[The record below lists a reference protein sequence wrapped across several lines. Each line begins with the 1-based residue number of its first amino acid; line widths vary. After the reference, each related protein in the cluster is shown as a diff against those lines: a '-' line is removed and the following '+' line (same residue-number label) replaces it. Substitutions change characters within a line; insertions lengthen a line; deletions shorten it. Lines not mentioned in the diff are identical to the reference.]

1 MRITLL
7 IVAVIS
13 LFFLAVIWS
22 AGWFFGLSVSVEVGL
37 SVLLV
42 LAAVTFV
49 AVVYLLRLHAASRL
63 ERGLL
68 AQNKEAESSAP
79 DRRHELL
86 ALQKQ
91 VATAISALKKS
102 RLAQGG
108 RTALYALPWYLIV
121 GPPGTGKTTAIRHS
135 GLNFPLDE
143 GGGASAYR
151 GSGGTRN
158 CDWWFTNEAILLDTA
173 GRWSTDG
180 EDQQEWFMFLDLL
193 KKNRPKKPLNGL
205 IVAISLG
212 DLLRSTSEQVS
223 ATARQMR
230 VRIDEV
236 TTRLKMVVP
245 VYVLFTK
252 TDMVAGFSEFWGDL
266 RKSERGQV
274 WGMGFAKDKDS
285 EGDAHGDTRDEPGP
299 NFEREFD
306 SLLDVLQ
313 ARAVRR
319 LHAERHVETRR
330 LLWMFPLE
338 FAAVRAP
345 ISSFVTQLFQRN
357 AYQETLLLRGLYFT
371 SGTQT
376 VRPMSR
382 VIGAMAATFGVQ
394 LPSPVGATVE
404 PKSFFLTDVFRQVMV
419 GDRNLAGQTRDAKR
433 RQFLLRFVLAGMAL
447 LLAAMLDGPAAVAF
461 LRNRELLVSTS
472 AIAAAMQ
479 AANWADASAL
489 EKNVTHLDLTQAR
502 LRELFGWK
510 QEGPPAAL
518 RWGMYVGNDLYPA
531 LRGAYVTAVSR
542 AAVQRA
548 TAGLEDRLRA
558 MDAGPARTT
567 ENFNRDFDALK
578 LYLMLGDVAHMDPGW
593 AAPQLVRD
601 WHPAPPADVSATRDL
616 VPHIAYAFELM
627 ARREVSPWSV
637 DGDLVV
643 RARSI
648 LTQVPRQERVYE
660 ALVRDA
666 NTEVA
671 PIRRESVFYG
681 SVAQYVQS
689 RRGIKV
695 DGAYTKQGWLRV
707 RALLGKE
714 RQKLEAEQWVLGD
727 TDSAGAQVEKL
738 RDVYFERYRNAWRD
752 FLADLQVQDPGSAE
766 VALDEIDALSEPEW
780 PYLRLIRLLGEN
792 VKLELSDPD
801 TPLDTLV
808 GKALDK
814 AKELFDAASPKSK
827 EISPVERAFRPL
839 VRFGLSEGVKDSDS
853 APPTGLSQYEALL
866 AKVAAAL
873 TDLRDA
879 QSGTDPR
886 KVSDVFQ
893 DAFRSTSALLSEQDG
908 LTRPL
913 LSPLL
918 MNPITF
924 AWSNVVHDAGAA
936 AGSSWESSVWQKW
949 HDKLEGKYPFA
960 ASPSDASLND
970 FFDFF
975 APGEGVL
982 WSFFDESLKPTLE
995 RRGSSFV
1002 PSRRFKSAIGYT
1014 GDFLEICL
1022 KKGQEFTTTLFPP
1035 KADHAAV
1042 VFDVNLHSVS
1052 PTIGQVTFEV
1062 DGASHTYRNEPE
1074 QWTTITWP
1082 GKTPHGAR
1090 LRVRGA
1096 SGLDEEINRPGD
1108 FGLFR
1113 LLDAADIKPGRAGG
1127 RADGAPTLV
1136 ATWGLKAARDSAVS
1150 LDLRPSRNENPLNP
1164 GFFKNYNCPRV
1175 ITTK

>member
-13 LFFLAVIWS
+13 FFFLAVIWC
-22 AGWFFGLSVSVEVGL
+22 AGWFFGLALTIELGL
-37 SVLLV
+37 SGLLV
-42 LAAVTFV
+42 LAAMTFI

-68 AQNKEAESSAP
+68 AEGKEAESSTP
-79 DRRHELL
+79 DRRRELL

-108 RTALYALPWYLIV
+108 RTALYALPWYLVV

-143 GGGASAYR
+143 GGDASAYR

-180 EDQQEWFMFLDLL
+180 EDQQEWFAFLDLL

-212 DLLRSTSEQVS
+212 DLLRCTGEQVI

-266 RKSERGQV
+266 RKSERGQL
-274 WGMGFAKDKDS
+274 WGMGFAR
-285 EGDAHGDTRDEPGP
+285 DTGEEPGP
-299 NFEREFD
+299 GFEREFD
-306 SLLDVLQ
+306 ALLEVLQ
-313 ARAVRR
+313 SRAVRR
-319 LHAERHVETRR
+319 LHTERHLETRR

-345 ISSFVTQLFQRN
+345 ISAFASQLFQRN
-357 AYQETLLLRGLYFT
+357 AYQETLVLRGIYFT

-382 VIGAMAATFGVQ
+382 VVGAMAATFGVR
-394 LPSPVGATVE
+394 LPGPAGGAPE
-404 PKSFFLTDVFRQVMV
+404 PKSFFLTDVFRRVMV
-419 GDRNLAGQTRDAKR
+419 GDRNLAGRTQGAKR
-433 RQFLLRFVLAGMAL
+433 RHLVVRLVLAGMAL
-447 LLAAMLDGPAAVAF
+447 LLAAMLDGPAVFTF
-461 LRNRELLVSTS
+461 LRNRELLLSTNGM
-472 AIAAAMQ
+472 AAAVL
-479 AANWADASAL
+479 AANWADATAL
-489 EKNVTHLDLTQAR
+489 DGNALHLDAIQAR
-502 LRELFGWK
+502 LRELLQWK
-510 QEGPPAAL
+510 EDGPPARL
-518 RWGMYVGNDLYPA
+518 GWGMYVGGDLYPA
-531 LRGAYVTAVSR
+531 LRGVYVTAVSR
-542 AAVQRA
+542 AAIERA
-548 TAGLEDRLRA
+548 KAGLEDRLRA
-558 MDAGPARTT
+558 MDVGPARTT

-578 LYLMLGDVAHMDPGW
+578 LYLMLGDAAHMDPGW
-593 AAPQLVRD
+593 AAPQLVRE
-601 WHPAPPADVSATRDL
+601 WQAAARADTSATRELL
-616 VPHIAYAFELM
+616 VRHIAYAFELM
-627 ARREVSPWSV
+627 AHREVPAWSV
-637 DGDLVV
+637 DNDLVT

-648 LTQVPRQERVYE
+648 LTQVPRLERVYE

-689 RRGIKV
+689 RRGVKV

-714 RQKLEAEQWVLGD
+714 REKLQSEQWVLGEAEG
-727 TDSAGAQVEKL
+727 AGTQVDKL
-738 RDVYFERYRNAWRD
+738 REVYFERYRNAWRD

-780 PYLRLIRLLGEN
+780 PYLRLIRLLADN
-792 VKLELSDPD
+792 VKLELYDPES
-801 TPLDTLV
+801 PLESVV
-808 GKALDK
+808 GKVVEK
-814 AKELFDAASPKSK
+814 AKELLDAASPKGK

-839 VRFGLSEGVKDSDS
+839 VKFGLSENVKESDS

-949 HDKLEGKYPFA
+949 HEKLEGKYPFA
-960 ASPSDASLND
+960 ASPNDAALND

-1002 PSRRFKSAIGYT
+1002 PSRRFKSAIAYT

-1062 DGASHTYRNEPE
+1062 DGSSHTYRNEPE

-1113 LLDAADIKPGRAGG
+1113 LLDAADIKPGRAGE

-1136 ATWGLKAARDSAVS
+1136 ATWGLKAARDSVVS

>member
-13 LFFLAVIWS
+13 FFLLAVIWC
-22 AGWFFGLSVSVEVGL
+22 AGWFFGLALPVEIGL
-37 SVLLV
+37 SVLIV
-42 LAAVTFV
+42 LAALTFI

-68 AQNKEAESSAP
+68 APSKEAESSTP
-79 DRRHELL
+79 DRRRELL

-91 VATAISALKKS
+91 VATAIAALKKS

-135 GLNFPLDE
+135 GLNFPFE
-143 GGGASAYR
+143 ESGGASAYR

-158 CDWWFTNEAILLDTA
+158 CDWWFTNEAILIDTA

-180 EDQQEWFMFLDLL
+180 EDQQEWFTFLDLL
-193 KKNRPKKPLNGL
+193 KRNRPKKPLNGL

-212 DLLRSTSEQVS
+212 DLLRCTSEQIV

-274 WGMGFAKDKDS
+274 WGMGFARDT
-285 EGDAHGDTRDEPGP
+285 GDESGP

-306 SLLDVLQ
+306 SLLEVLQ

-319 LHAERHVETRR
+319 LHTERHLETRR

-345 ISSFVTQLFQRN
+345 ISSFVTLLFQRN
-357 AYQETLLLRGLYFT
+357 AYQEVLLLRGIYFT

-376 VRPMSR
+376 VRPMAR

-394 LPSPVGATVE
+394 LPGPIGGTPE
-404 PKSFFLTDVFRQVMV
+404 PKSFFLTDVFKRVMV
-419 GDRNLAGQTRDAKR
+419 GDRNLAGHTQDARR
-433 RQFLLRFVLAGMAL
+433 RQFLIRFALAGTAL
-447 LLAAMLDGPAAVAF
+447 TLAAMLDVPALFTF
-461 LRNRELLVSTS
+461 LRNRELVSSTS
-472 AIAAAMQ
+472 DIAATVQ
-479 AANWADASAL
+479 TANWADAAGL
-489 EKNVTHLDLTQAR
+489 AKNVPTLDLTQAR
-502 LRELFGWK
+502 LRELAQWK
-510 QEGPPAAL
+510 QDGAPARL
-518 RWGMYVGNDLYPA
+518 RWGMYIGNDLYPA
-531 LRGAYVTAVSR
+531 LRGAYVAAVSR
-542 AAVQRA
+542 AAVERA
-548 TAGLEDRLRA
+548 KTGLEDRLRA
-558 MDAGPARTT
+558 MDAGPARTI
-567 ENFNRDFDALK
+567 EDFNRDFDALK
-578 LYLMLGDVAHMDPGW
+578 LYLMLGDAAHMDSVW
-593 AAPQLVRD
+593 AAPQLARD
-601 WHPAPPADVSATRDL
+601 WQTTARTEVTGPSELA
-616 VPHIAYAFELM
+616 PHIAYAFDLM
-627 ARREVSPWSV
+627 ARREVAPWRV
-637 DGDLVV
+637 NADLVV

-648 LTQVPRQERVYE
+648 LTQVPRMERVYE

-666 NTEVA
+666 NSEVA

-689 RRGIKV
+689 RRGVRI

-707 RALLGKE
+707 RALLGKQRE
-714 RQKLEAEQWVLGD
+714 TLEAEQWVLGD
-727 TDSAGAQVEKL
+727 TEGADTQVDKL

-780 PYLRLIRLLGEN
+780 PYLRLIRLLADN
-792 VKLELSDPD
+792 VRLELHDPD
-801 TPLDTLV
+801 TPLDSLV
-808 GKALDK
+808 GKVIEK
-814 AKELFDAASPKSK
+814 AKEVIDAAAPKGK

-839 VRFGLSEGVKDSDS
+839 VKFGLSDNVKESDS

-879 QSGTDPR
+879 QAGTDPR

-949 HDKLEGKYPFA
+949 HEKLEGKYPFA
-960 ASPSDASLND
+960 SSPSDASLND

-1002 PSRRFKSAIGYT
+1002 PSRRFKSAISYT

-1074 QWTTITWP
+1074 QWITITWP

-1096 SGLDEEINRPGD
+1096 SGLDEEVNRPGD

-1113 LLDAADIKPGRAGG
+1113 LLDAADVKPGRAGG

-1136 ATWGLKAARDSAVS
+1136 ATWGLKAARDSVVS